1 MTMPP
6 PAAAEVAPPTLLP
19 DLATPI
25 GLAGTMRHAEVAGAL
40 SLETGTLIAIMIYAI
55 SEQ

>member
-1 MTMPP
+1 MSQPSST
-6 PAAAEVAPPTLLP
+6 AAPGSPHALP
-19 DLATPI
+19 DLPTPI

-40 SLETGTLIAIMIYAI
+40 SLETGVLIAIMVYSL